1 MRQELLGSLH
11 PSVATSLNNLALLY
25 YSQGRYEEAEPLY
38 LKALKIAEQLL
49 EVDHPN
55 RFIFRENYKLC
66 LKAKKS
72 KPRSAKN
79 KGFGRSP
86 TMK

>member
-1 MRQELLGSLH
+1 MICLILVSIITQCQTEML
-11 PSVATSLNNLALLY
+11 PSES
-25 YSQGRYEEAEPLY
+25 LY
-38 LKALKIAEQLL
+38 LKALKIAEQVL
-49 EVDHPN
+49 EADHPN